1 MSQSPITV
9 FNKPLTKPETKTFEP
24 STLTSPDMKVPSL
37 NAKLA
42 VRDMGGIMRI
52 PARQFNRGTPMRRIS
67 RSVAVAFGA
76 VFGFLLV
83 SATDGSSA
91 TILWRNYNNPDSP
104 TMRLLN
110 ERHLD
115 GIIDGIVSY
124 NVLLQENNT
133 KQIFCLPSDSVLTV
147 QQAEEIINHVS
158 HRLAKPDDVPISVL
172 LIVGLQEAFPCS

>member
-1 MSQSPITV
+1 
-9 FNKPLTKPETKTFEP
+9 
-24 STLTSPDMKVPSL
+24 
-37 NAKLA
+37 
-42 VRDMGGIMRI
+42 
-52 PARQFNRGTPMRRIS
+52 MRRIGS
-67 RSVAVAFGA
+67 LIVVLFGA
-76 VFGFLLV
+76 VYVFLLV

-91 TILWRNYNNPDSP
+91 TILFRNYNNPDSP

-124 NVLLQENNT
+124 NVLLQENKT
-133 KQIFCLPSDSVLTV
+133 KKIFCLPSDSVLTV

-158 HRLAKPDDVPISVL
+158 QRLAKPDDVPISVL

>member
-1 MSQSPITV
+1 
-9 FNKPLTKPETKTFEP
+9 
-24 STLTSPDMKVPSL
+24 
-37 NAKLA
+37 
-42 VRDMGGIMRI
+42 
-52 PARQFNRGTPMRRIS
+52 MRRMGLLIPVVFS
-67 RSVAVAFGA
+67 A
-76 VFGFLLV
+76 VFVFLFLSAREGV
-83 SATDGSSA
+83 SATV
-91 TILWRNYNNPDSP
+91 LLRNYNNPESL

-133 KQIFCLPSDSVLTV
+133 KKIFCLPSDSVLTV

-158 HRLAKPDDVPISVL
+158 QRLTKPDDVPISVL